1 MQRFLFP
8 RWVNPLLGIL
18 AVATAAGVVFA
29 GAMGGLITDPKTLN
43 IGYEPTQ
50 PVPFSHAI
58 HAGQL
63 KLDCRYCHN
72 TVFDAAHAAVPPTAT
87 CINCHS
93 PADEQGQNPMAAIH
107 HDSVKLA
114 PIRESWET
122 GRSVAWKRVHNLPS
136 FVYFNHAAHV
146 NSGVSCKTCHGR
158 IDQMETVYQAKE
170 LSMAWCITCH
180 RNPDPHLRPVDKVTK
195 LDWEFE
201 TPEDQ
206 QEFAANARKEKQIN
220 PQVNCAVC
228 HR

>member
-1 MQRFLFP
+1 M
-8 RWVNPLLGIL
+8 
-18 AVATAAGVVFA
+18 
-29 GAMGGLITDPKTLN
+29 
-43 IGYEPTQ
+43 
-50 PVPFSHAI
+50 
-58 HAGQL
+58 
-63 KLDCRYCHN
+63 
-72 TVFDAAHAAVPPTAT
+72 AAVHA
-87 CINCHS
+87 
-93 PADEQGQNPMAAIH
+93 
-107 HDSVKLA
+107 DSVKLA

-170 LSMAWCITCH
+170 LSMAWCISCH
-180 RNPDPHLRPVDKVTK
+180 RNPNPHLRPVDKVTK

-206 QEFAANARKEKQIN
+206 EVFAANAREEKQIN